1 MLYLLGPFVVL
12 SRSQIYVD
20 ILGCESTIKNMVRS
34 LRHVL
39 RTYAGENDAKPLI
52 EWLNRKPKISERGRI
67 EKLLANLA
75 KVRQK
80 YGEGGQEHRL
90 EGDPQLRGL
99 FWPISTF
106 PKSWYGKDHNVAL
119 REAQAE
125 LARHKVWPTLEAVSN
140 PRSRTSGSILS
151 FGWKHSRDKAAEA
164 VLHIVMLGKDGNLWR
179 VRQCR
184 HCEKWFYARFSHQGF
199 HSNRCQMA
207 EYKASPSWR
216 EKRQKYMRNY
226 RRLTASG
233 VVK

>member
-1 MLYLLGPFVVL
+1 MYL
-12 SRSQIYVD
+12 D
-20 ILGCESTIKNMVRS
+20 ILGFGSTINHMTRS
-34 LRHVL
+34 RRHVL
-39 RTYAGENDAKPLI
+39 RTYAGERDAKPLV
-52 EWLNRKPKISERGRI
+52 EWLNRQPKTSEHRRI

-80 YGEGGQEHRL
+80 YGEGEQELRL
-90 EGDPQLRGL
+90 DGNPRLRGL
-99 FWPISTF
+99 TWQIAAL
-106 PKSWYGKDHNVAL
+106 PKSLYGKDFNVAL

-125 LARHKVWPTLEAVSN
+125 LARHKVWPTLEGVSN
-140 PRSRTSGSILS
+140 PRTRASGSILS
-151 FGWKHSRDKAAEA
+151 FGWRHSRDKAADA

-216 EKRQKYMRNY
+216 ERRQKYMRDY
-226 RRLTASG
+226 RRLTALG